1 MLSESNIAS
10 VLFGALGIS
19 LLLGIPVGYAL
30 GIATLCGLLL
40 TSIPLVYMAQ
50 TFYTGTGLFPLI
62 AIPGFILAG
71 ELMMRTGL
79 TDRIVRVAYI
89 VAGNVPGGLAVV
101 TVLSCAFFASLSGS
115 GPATTAA
122 IGGVMI
128 PAMIRAGYPAP
139 FAAAVAATGGTLG
152 ILIPPSN
159 PMIVYAVMTK
169 DVSVT
174 GLFAAGIVPGL
185 LLTALLVTTCLII
198 GKRNGYR
205 ASGEG
210 FALRKFVC
218 AMWEA
223 KIALIMPLVVL
234 GTIYTGVA
242 TPTESAMLAVVYV
255 TVAGFSSR
263 RLSLKDVAHSMVAA
277 GKLTGSVLII
287 MGPAMA
293 FGKLLTLY
301 QIPEQIAASFLA
313 ISRDP
318 ILILTMISGFLVI
331 CGMFGESLSMIVLL
345 TPIFLPVVMKLGV
358 DPVQFGIL
366 FVVLCE
372 VGFLTPPLGVTLFVA
387 SAISTVSIEQVSKA
401 ALKFVL
407 LLMSFVMLL
416 ILVPWI
422 STIGYKWGIR

>member
-1 MLSESNIAS
+1 MLTEANITS
-10 VLFGALGIS
+10 VVFGALAVA
-19 LLLGIPVGYAL
+19 LLLGIPVGYSL

-40 TSIPLVYMAQ
+40 TPIPLVYMAQ
-50 TFYTGTGLFPLI
+50 TLYTGAGLFPLI
-62 AIPGFILAG
+62 AIPGFILAS

-89 VAGNVPGGLAVV
+89 LAGNVPGGLAVV

-122 IGGVMI
+122 IGGTMI
-128 PAMIRAGYPAP
+128 PTMVRAGYPAP

-169 DVSVT
+169 DVSIT
-174 GLFAAGIVPGL
+174 GLFTAGVLPGL
-185 LLTALLVTTCLII
+185 LLTSLLVLMCYVI

-205 ASGEG
+205 ATGEG
-210 FALRKFVC
+210 FELGKLMRAIWDAKVALV
-218 AMWEA
+218 
-223 KIALIMPLVVL
+223 MPLVVL
-234 GTIYTGVA
+234 GTIYSGAA
-242 TPTESAMLAVVYV
+242 TPTESAMLAVIYAM
-255 TVAGFSSR
+255 VAGFVTR
-263 RLSLKDVAHSMVAA
+263 RLSFVDIANSMVAA
-277 GKLTGSVLII
+277 GKLTGAVLII
-287 MGPAMA
+287 MGPATA

-301 QIPEQIAASFLA
+301 QIPEKIAESFLTITHNPA
-313 ISRDP
+313 LMLTLISA
-318 ILILTMISGFLVI
+318 FLVF

-372 VGFLTPPLGVTLFVA
+372 IGFLTPPLGVTLFVA
-387 SAISTVSIEQVSKA
+387 SAISRVSIEQVSKA
-401 ALKFVL
+401 AIKFVL
-407 LLMSFVMLL
+407 LLLAFTMLL

-422 STIGYKWGIR
+422 ATIGYRWGLR